1 MYAGALLVL
10 LTRIHKIK
18 IVLNPSSAL
27 IQHYYSY
34 FFHQKQFKFL
44 KFLYIRQ
51 APPQALLLEAEKF
64 YHTKVERTR
73 QKRRLVSQ
81 N

>member
-1 MYAGALLVL
+1 MFHHMYAGALLFL

-18 IVLNPSSAL
+18 IVLNPSIAL

-34 FFHQKQFKFL
+34 FFYQNQFSFL
-44 KFLYIRQ
+44 KFPCIRQ

-73 QKRRLVSQ
+73 R
-81 N
+81 